1 MVTED
6 DFRKLFEHEE
16 LLDKSSSVPHIQES
30 VRSRSITICKWLDAV
45 YIGEDNNLYF
55 LVTDW
60 REDIKTLRFNEC
72 NNRDLQTMYE
82 RICARIQ

>member
-1 MVTED
+1 MVTEN

-16 LLDKSSSVPHIQES
+16 LLDKSSSVPHIQEN
-30 VRSRSITICKWLDAV
+30 VRSRSFTKYDWLNAV

-55 LVTDW
+55 LVTNW
-60 REDIKTLRFNEC
+60 REGIKTLRFAEC
-72 NNRDLQTMYE
+72 DNRDLQTMYE